1 MFSCKSQRCPF
12 NGGVSPHG
20 FKGWWSSSCWE
31 GDYFSWKFF
40 FLFWN
45 VSKHLRHLRHFPE
58 TTFGSLTVSLWE
70 LNGPWCIPAS
80 WGCVA
85 GYLPLACLLPRILWL
100 EVLSVYL
107 LFPEALRHRGQCVCV
122 CVCVCVSER
131 EREGRWLICILD
143 ECEFSLLPPTS
154 GSNLQFLMSSWKG
167 DSKTLS
173 LIAFSFPEPT
183 SIEVPERG
191 PAFQSALPLGSHI
204 FTSSLP

>member
-122 CVCVCVSER
+122 CVCVCVYQRER
-131 EREGRWLICILD
+131 ERDAGL
-143 ECEFSLLPPTS
+143 FA
-154 GSNLQFLMSSWKG
+154 FLMSVSSPSCLQPQAQTFNSWCHPGKVTP
-167 DSKTLS
+167 K
-173 LIAFSFPEPT
+173 PW
-183 SIEVPERG
+183 V
-191 PAFQSALPLGSHI
+191 
-204 FTSSLP
+204 